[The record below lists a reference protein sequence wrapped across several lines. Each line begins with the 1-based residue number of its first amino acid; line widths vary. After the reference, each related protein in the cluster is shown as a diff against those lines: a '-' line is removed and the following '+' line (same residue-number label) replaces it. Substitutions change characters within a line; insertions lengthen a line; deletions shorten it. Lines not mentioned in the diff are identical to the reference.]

1 MTQIFESQA
10 LQETLNSVKENCI
23 NSIKATLGGAGFAY
37 VKLDKPIVCE
47 YLTNGETSLYPSI
60 ITHIDVANE
69 SFVVDGEITVFDKSF
84 TDTTVEVLITVLE
97 AIEEESYE
105 EETEDCE

>member
-1 MTQIFESQA
+1 MTQIFKSQA
-10 LQETLNSVKENCI
+10 LQETLDSVKENCI

-47 YLTNGETSLYPSI
+47 HLTNGESSI
-60 ITHIDVANE
+60 ITHIDLDNE
-69 SFVVDGEITVFDKSF
+69 SFVVDGGITVFDKSF
-84 TDTTVEVLITVLE
+84 TDTNVSVLITVLE

-105 EETEDCE
+105 EETEDDE